1 MMGGAVKR
9 YEAAAYDERQ
19 PAPPRNTDLHK
30 IKHNKQTVVMIFLFF
45 SKNVYN
51 YPPPCSF

>member
-19 PAPPRNTDLHK
+19 PAPPRRG
-30 IKHNKQTVVMIFLFF
+30 VF
-45 SKNVYN
+45 SLL
-51 YPPPCSF
+51 YPKPQSGEGG

>member
-19 PAPPRNTDLHK
+19 PAPPPFIGPTIMTFILSL
-30 IKHNKQTVVMIFLFF
+30 NK
-45 SKNVYN
+45 
-51 YPPPCSF
+51 

>member
-19 PAPPRNTDLHK
+19 PAPPHQFEFIHDT
-30 IKHNKQTVVMIFLFF
+30 F
-45 SKNVYN
+45 
-51 YPPPCSF
+51 

>member
-19 PAPPRNTDLHK
+19 PAPP
-30 IKHNKQTVVMIFLFF
+30 
-45 SKNVYN
+45 
-51 YPPPCSF
+51 PPSLVEF

>member
-19 PAPPRNTDLHK
+19 PAPPRLTTL
-30 IKHNKQTVVMIFLFF
+30 VGVC
-45 SKNVYN
+45 SVYSTPN
-51 YPPPCSF
+51 LSLGREGKSNM

>member
-1 MMGGAVKR
+1 MGGAVKR